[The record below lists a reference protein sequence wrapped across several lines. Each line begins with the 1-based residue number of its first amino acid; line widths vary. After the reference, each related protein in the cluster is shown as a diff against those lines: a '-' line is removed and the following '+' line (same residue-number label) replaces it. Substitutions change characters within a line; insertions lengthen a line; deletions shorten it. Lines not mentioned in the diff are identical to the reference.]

1 MRKYKRVVVAIAI
14 AMVLCLITG
23 FCYAKPVEVTEEKLK
38 KSLKEFEKFSE
49 DEDYKFD
56 VSNNK
61 IKVTTDEES
70 CYIDYDLEKEPTF
83 LTKISVRKG
92 MSYQEFKKEN
102 ENVLKPFFG
111 YIAVA
116 NIQGTTIEDTTA
128 YIAMQ
133 ILNSAFSGTTS
144 SNSYV
149 IVDDTALS
157 EGITI
162 NKDPNDT
169 KTIYVSEF
177 GDRVMECVNSVYE
190 SKQTIEDKDDA
201 NTFTL
206 TIERTNITDTSC
218 DIVSKLTVNLNGDFS
233 KIEESSETIFGTL
246 DKDKEKSDYK
256 ITLKVGQSLKIETN
270 ETITGY
276 YINGDSV
283 TFKEKNY
290 NEIVATKK
298 GETKVWLN
306 IGNSKKSIYITVEE
320 NTNNEKLE
328 PVVLK
333 INQNSNTS
341 NTNKSTTNEKNN
353 KLATLNGV
361 PYLGTD
367 TNFLLIVLY
376 ITITVA
382 TISVLLLL
390 TIEKKNK

>member
-1 MRKYKRVVVAIAI
+1 MRKYKRLVVVIAIAI
-14 AMVLCLITG
+14 VLCLITG

-49 DEDYKFD
+49 DENYKFD

-61 IKVTTDEES
+61 IKVTTDEGS

-92 MSYQEFKKEN
+92 MSYQEFKKET
-102 ENVLKPFFG
+102 ENVLNPFLG

-116 NIQGTTIEDTTA
+116 NIQGTTIEDAAAYMTTK
-128 YIAMQ
+128 IF
-133 ILNSAFSGTTS
+133 NHAFSGTTS

-157 EGITI
+157 EGVTI

-177 GDRVMECVNSVYE
+177 GDRVMEYVNSVYE
-190 SKQTIEDKDDA
+190 SKQTIEDKDGA
-201 NTFTL
+201 NTFAL

-218 DIVSKLTVNLNGDFS
+218 DIVSKLTVNSNGDFS
-233 KIEESSETIFGTL
+233 KIKGSSEDIFGTL

-256 ITLKVGQSLKIETN
+256 IKLKVGQLLKIETD

-276 YINGDSV
+276 RKNGNSV
-283 TFKEKNY
+283 TFKENSY

-306 IGNSKKSIYITVEE
+306 IGNSEKSIYITVEE
-320 NTNNEKLE
+320 NTNNAKLE

-333 INQNSNTS
+333 IDQNSNAS

-361 PYLGTD
+361 PYLGTE
-367 TNFLLIVLY
+367 TNFLLIALY
-376 ITITVA
+376 IIIIVA

>member
-1 MRKYKRVVVAIAI
+1 MRKYKRIVVAIAI

-23 FCYAKPVEVTEEKLK
+23 FSYAKPVEVTEEKLK

-49 DEDYKFD
+49 DENYKFD
-56 VSNNK
+56 VNNNK
-61 IKVTTDEES
+61 IKVTTDEGS
-70 CYIDYDLEKEPTF
+70 CYIDYDLKKEPTF
-83 LTKISVRKG
+83 LTKISVREG
-92 MSYQEFKKEN
+92 MSYQEFKKET
-102 ENVLKPFFG
+102 ENVLNPFLG

-116 NIQGTTIEDTTA
+116 NIQGTTIEDAAA
-128 YIAMQ
+128 YMATKIF
-133 ILNSAFSGTTS
+133 NHAFSGTTS

-157 EGITI
+157 EGETI

-177 GDRVMECVNSVYE
+177 GDRVMEYVNSVYE
-190 SKQTIEDKDDA
+190 SKQTIEDKDGA

-233 KIEESSETIFGTL
+233 KIKESSEDIFGTL
-246 DKDKEKSDYK
+246 DKNKEKSDYK
-256 ITLKVGQSLKIETN
+256 ITLKVGQLLKIETDK
-270 ETITGY
+270 TITGY
-276 YINGDSV
+276 RKNGNSV
-283 TFKEKNY
+283 TFKENSY

-298 GETKVWLN
+298 GETKVWIN
-306 IGNSKKSIYITVEE
+306 IGNSEKSIYITVEE
-320 NTNNEKLE
+320 NTNNAKLE

-333 INQNSNTS
+333 IDQNSNVS

-361 PYLGTD
+361 PYLGTE
-367 TNFLLIVLY
+367 TNFLLIALY
-376 ITITVA
+376 IIITVA

>member
-1 MRKYKRVVVAIAI
+1 MRKYKRLVVAIAI
-14 AMVLCLITG
+14 AIVLCLITG

-49 DEDYKFD
+49 DENYKFD

-61 IKVTTDEES
+61 IKVTTDEGS

-92 MSYQEFKKEN
+92 MSYQEFKKET
-102 ENVLKPFFG
+102 ENVLNPFLG

-116 NIQGTTIEDTTA
+116 NIQGTTIEDAAAYMTTK
-128 YIAMQ
+128 IF
-133 ILNSAFSGTTS
+133 NHAFSGTTS

-157 EGITI
+157 EGVTI

-177 GDRVMECVNSVYE
+177 GDRVMEYVNSVYE
-190 SKQTIEDKDDA
+190 SKQTIEDKDGA
-201 NTFTL
+201 NTFAL

-218 DIVSKLTVNLNGDFS
+218 DIVSKLTVNPNGDFS
-233 KIEESSETIFGTL
+233 RIKGSSEDIFGTL

-256 ITLKVGQSLKIETN
+256 ITLKVGQLLKIETD

-276 YINGDSV
+276 RKNGNSV
-283 TFKEKNY
+283 TFNENSY

-306 IGNSKKSIYITVEE
+306 IGNSEKSIYITVEE
-320 NTNNEKLE
+320 NTNNAKLE

-333 INQNSNTS
+333 IDQNSNAS

-361 PYLGTD
+361 PYLGTE
-367 TNFLLIVLY
+367 TNFLLIALY
-376 ITITVA
+376 IIIIVA

>member
-1 MRKYKRVVVAIAI
+1 MRKYKRLVVVIAIAI
-14 AMVLCLITG
+14 VLCLITG

-49 DEDYKFD
+49 DENYKFD

-61 IKVTTDEES
+61 IKVTTDEGS

-92 MSYQEFKKEN
+92 MSYQEFKKET
-102 ENVLKPFFG
+102 ENVLNPFLG

-116 NIQGTTIEDTTA
+116 NIQGTTIEDAAAYMTTK
-128 YIAMQ
+128 IF
-133 ILNSAFSGTTS
+133 NHAFSGTTS

-157 EGITI
+157 EGVTI

-177 GDRVMECVNSVYE
+177 GDRVMEYVNSVYE
-190 SKQTIEDKDDA
+190 SKQTIEDKDGA
-201 NTFTL
+201 NTFAL

-233 KIEESSETIFGTL
+233 KIKGSSEDIFGTL

-256 ITLKVGQSLKIETN
+256 IKLKVGQLLKIETD

-276 YINGDSV
+276 RKNGNSV
-283 TFKEKNY
+283 TFKENSY

-306 IGNSKKSIYITVEE
+306 IGNSEKSIYITVEE
-320 NTNNEKLE
+320 NTNNAKLE

-333 INQNSNTS
+333 IDQNSNVS

-361 PYLGTD
+361 PYLGTE
-367 TNFLLIVLY
+367 TNFLLIALY
-376 ITITVA
+376 IIITVA

>member
-1 MRKYKRVVVAIAI
+1 MRKYKRIVVAIAI

-23 FCYAKPVEVTEEKLK
+23 FSYAKPVEVTEEKLK

-49 DEDYKFD
+49 DENYKFD

-61 IKVTTDEES
+61 IKVTTDEGS
-70 CYIDYDLEKEPTF
+70 CYIDYDLKKEPTF
-83 LTKISVRKG
+83 LTKISVREG
-92 MSYQEFKKEN
+92 MSYQEFKKET
-102 ENVLKPFFG
+102 ENVLNPFLG

-116 NIQGTTIEDTTA
+116 NIQGTTIEDAAA
-128 YIAMQ
+128 YMATKIF
-133 ILNSAFSGTTS
+133 NHAFSGTTS

-149 IVDDTALS
+149 IVEDTALS
-157 EGITI
+157 EGVTI
-162 NKDPNDT
+162 NEDPNDT

-177 GDRVMECVNSVYE
+177 GDRVMEYVNSVYE
-190 SKQTIEDKDDA
+190 SKQTIEDKDGA

-218 DIVSKLTVNLNGDFS
+218 DIVSKLTVNSNGDFS
-233 KIEESSETIFGTL
+233 KIKGSSEDIFGTL

-256 ITLKVGQSLKIETN
+256 ITLKVGQLLKIETDK
-270 ETITGY
+270 TITGY
-276 YINGDSV
+276 RKNGNSV
-283 TFKEKNY
+283 TFKENSY

-306 IGNSKKSIYITVEE
+306 IGNSEKSIYITVEE
-320 NTNNEKLE
+320 NTNNAKLE

-333 INQNSNTS
+333 IDQNSNVS

-361 PYLGTD
+361 PYLGTE
-367 TNFLLIVLY
+367 TNFLLIALY
-376 ITITVA
+376 IIITVA

>member
-1 MRKYKRVVVAIAI
+1 MRKYKRIVVAIAI

-23 FCYAKPVEVTEEKLK
+23 FSYAKPVEVTEEKLK

-49 DEDYKFD
+49 DENYKFD

-61 IKVTTDEES
+61 IKVTTDEGS
-70 CYIDYDLEKEPTF
+70 CYIDYDLKKEPTF
-83 LTKISVRKG
+83 LTKISVREG
-92 MSYQEFKKEN
+92 MSYQEFKKET
-102 ENVLKPFFG
+102 ENVLNPFLG

-116 NIQGTTIEDTTA
+116 NIQGTTIEDAAA
-128 YIAMQ
+128 YMATKIF
-133 ILNSAFSGTTS
+133 NHAFSGTTS

-157 EGITI
+157 EGETI

-177 GDRVMECVNSVYE
+177 GDRVMEYVNSVYE
-190 SKQTIEDKDDA
+190 SKQTIEDKDGA

-233 KIEESSETIFGTL
+233 KIKESSEDIFGTL
-246 DKDKEKSDYK
+246 DKNKEKSDYK
-256 ITLKVGQSLKIETN
+256 ITLKVGQLLKIETDK
-270 ETITGY
+270 TITGY
-276 YINGDSV
+276 RKNGNSV
-283 TFKEKNY
+283 TFKENSY

-298 GETKVWLN
+298 GETKVWIN
-306 IGNSKKSIYITVEE
+306 IGNSEKSIYITVEE
-320 NTNNEKLE
+320 NTNNAKLE

-333 INQNSNTS
+333 IDQNSNVS

-361 PYLGTD
+361 PYLGTE
-367 TNFLLIVLY
+367 TNFLLIALY
-376 ITITVA
+376 IIITVA

>member
-1 MRKYKRVVVAIAI
+1 MKKYKRIVVSIATVL
-14 AMVLCLITG
+14 VLCFITG
-23 FCYAKPVEVTEEKLK
+23 FCYAKPVEITEEKLK
-38 KSLKEFEKFSE
+38 NVLKEFEKLSE
-49 DEDYKFD
+49 GEDCKFD

-70 CYIDYDLEKEPTF
+70 YYIDYDLEKEPTF
-83 LTKISVRKG
+83 STKISVRKG
-92 MSYQEFKKEN
+92 MSYQEFKKEAEGLQN
-102 ENVLKPFFG
+102 PFLG

-116 NIQGTTIEDTTA
+116 NIQGTTLEDATT
-128 YIAMQ
+128 YIVMQ
-133 ILNSAFSGTTS
+133 AFNSAFSGTTS

-149 IVDDTALS
+149 IVDDTDLL
-157 EGITI
+157 EGATI

-177 GDRVMECVNSVYE
+177 ENRVMEYVNSIYE
-190 SKQTIEDKDDA
+190 SKKTIEDKNGA
-201 NTFTL
+201 NTFTW

-233 KIEESSETIFGTL
+233 KIKESSEDIFGPL

-276 YINGDSV
+276 HKNGNSV
-283 TFKEKNY
+283 TFKENSY

-306 IGNSKKSIYITVEE
+306 IGNNQKSIYITVEE

-333 INQNSNTS
+333 IDQNSNVS

-353 KLATLNGV
+353 KLSTLKGV
-361 PYLGTD
+361 PYLGTE
-367 TNFLLIVLY
+367 TNFLLIELY
-376 ITITVA
+376 IIIIVA

>member
-1 MRKYKRVVVAIAI
+1 MRKYKRLVVVIAIAI
-14 AMVLCLITG
+14 VLCLITG

-49 DEDYKFD
+49 DENYKFD

-61 IKVTTDEES
+61 IKVTTDEGS

-92 MSYQEFKKEN
+92 MSYQEFKKET
-102 ENVLKPFFG
+102 ENVLNPFLG

-116 NIQGTTIEDTTA
+116 NIQGTTIEDAAAYMTTK
-128 YIAMQ
+128 IF
-133 ILNSAFSGTTS
+133 NHAFSGTTS

-157 EGITI
+157 EGVTI

-177 GDRVMECVNSVYE
+177 GDRVMEYVNSVYE
-190 SKQTIEDKDDA
+190 SKQTIEDKDGA
-201 NTFTL
+201 NTFAL

-218 DIVSKLTVNLNGDFS
+218 DIVSKLTVNPNGDFS
-233 KIEESSETIFGTL
+233 RIKGSSEDIFGTL

-256 ITLKVGQSLKIETN
+256 ITLKVGQLLKIETD

-276 YINGDSV
+276 RKNGNSV
-283 TFKEKNY
+283 TFKENSY

-306 IGNSKKSIYITVEE
+306 IGNSEKSIYITVEE
-320 NTNNEKLE
+320 NTNNAKLE

-333 INQNSNTS
+333 IDQNSNAS

-361 PYLGTD
+361 PYLGTE
-367 TNFLLIVLY
+367 TNFLLIALY
-376 ITITVA
+376 IIIIVA

>member
-1 MRKYKRVVVAIAI
+1 MRKYKRIVVAIAI

-23 FCYAKPVEVTEEKLK
+23 FSYAKPVEVTEEKLK

-49 DEDYKFD
+49 DENYKFD

-61 IKVTTDEES
+61 IKVTTDEGS
-70 CYIDYDLEKEPTF
+70 CYIDYDLKKEPTF
-83 LTKISVRKG
+83 LTKISVREG
-92 MSYQEFKKEN
+92 MSYQEFKKET
-102 ENVLKPFFG
+102 ENVLNPFLG

-116 NIQGTTIEDTTA
+116 NIQGTTIEDAAA
-128 YIAMQ
+128 YMATKIF
-133 ILNSAFSGTTS
+133 NHAFSGTTS

-157 EGITI
+157 EGETI

-177 GDRVMECVNSVYE
+177 GDRVMEYVNSVYE
-190 SKQTIEDKDDA
+190 SKQTIEDKDGA

-233 KIEESSETIFGTL
+233 KIKGSSEDIFGTL
-246 DKDKEKSDYK
+246 DKNKEKSDYK
-256 ITLKVGQSLKIETN
+256 ITLKVGQLLKIETDK
-270 ETITGY
+270 TITGY
-276 YINGDSV
+276 RKNGNSV
-283 TFKEKNY
+283 TFKENSY

-306 IGNSKKSIYITVEE
+306 IGNSEKSIYITVEE
-320 NTNNEKLE
+320 NTNNAKLE

-333 INQNSNTS
+333 IDQNSNVS

-361 PYLGTD
+361 PYLGTE
-367 TNFLLIVLY
+367 TNFLLIALY
-376 ITITVA
+376 IIIIA
-382 TISVLLLL
+382 NLILQF
-390 TIEKKNK
+390 K

>member
-1 MRKYKRVVVAIAI
+1 MRKYKRLVVVIAIAI
-14 AMVLCLITG
+14 VLCLITG

-49 DEDYKFD
+49 DENYKFD

-61 IKVTTDEES
+61 IKVTTDEGS

-92 MSYQEFKKEN
+92 MSYQEFKKET
-102 ENVLKPFFG
+102 ENVLNPFLG

-116 NIQGTTIEDTTA
+116 NIQGTTIEDAAAYMTTK
-128 YIAMQ
+128 IF
-133 ILNSAFSGTTS
+133 NHAFSGTTS

-157 EGITI
+157 EGVTI

-177 GDRVMECVNSVYE
+177 GDRVMEYVNSVYE
-190 SKQTIEDKDDA
+190 SKQTIEDKDGA

-233 KIEESSETIFGTL
+233 KIKGSSEDIFGTL
-246 DKDKEKSDYK
+246 DKNKEKSDYK
-256 ITLKVGQSLKIETN
+256 ITLKVGQLLKIETDK
-270 ETITGY
+270 TITGY
-276 YINGDSV
+276 RKNGNSV
-283 TFKEKNY
+283 TFKENSY

-306 IGNSKKSIYITVEE
+306 IGNSEKSIYITVEE
-320 NTNNEKLE
+320 NTNNAKLE

-333 INQNSNTS
+333 IDQNSNVS

-361 PYLGTD
+361 PYLGTE
-367 TNFLLIVLY
+367 TNFLLIALY
-376 ITITVA
+376 IIITVA

>member
-1 MRKYKRVVVAIAI
+1 MRKYKRIAVAIAI

-23 FCYAKPVEVTEEKLK
+23 FSYAKPVEVTEEKLK

-49 DEDYKFD
+49 DENYKFD

-61 IKVTTDEES
+61 IKVTTDEGS
-70 CYIDYDLEKEPTF
+70 CYIDYDLKKEPTF
-83 LTKISVRKG
+83 LTKISVREG
-92 MSYQEFKKEN
+92 MSYQEFKKET
-102 ENVLKPFFG
+102 ENVLNPFLG

-116 NIQGTTIEDTTA
+116 NIQGTTIEDAAA
-128 YIAMQ
+128 YMATKIF
-133 ILNSAFSGTTS
+133 NHAFSGTTS

-157 EGITI
+157 EGVTI

-177 GDRVMECVNSVYE
+177 GDRVMEYVNSVYE
-190 SKQTIEDKDDA
+190 SKQTIEDKDGA

-218 DIVSKLTVNLNGDFS
+218 DIVSKLTVNSNGDFS
-233 KIEESSETIFGTL
+233 KIKGSSEDIFGTL

-256 ITLKVGQSLKIETN
+256 ITLKVGQLLKIETDK
-270 ETITGY
+270 TITGY
-276 YINGDSV
+276 RKNGNSV
-283 TFKEKNY
+283 TFKENSY

-306 IGNSKKSIYITVEE
+306 IGNSEKSIYITVEE
-320 NTNNEKLE
+320 NTNNAKLE

-333 INQNSNTS
+333 IDQNSNVS

-361 PYLGTD
+361 PYLGTE
-367 TNFLLIVLY
+367 TNFLLIALY
-376 ITITVA
+376 IIITVA

>member
-1 MRKYKRVVVAIAI
+1 MRKYKKIVVAIAI
-14 AMVLCLITG
+14 EMVLCLITG
-23 FCYAKPVEVTEEKLK
+23 FSYAKPVEVTEEKLK

-49 DEDYKFD
+49 DENYKFD

-61 IKVTTDEES
+61 IKVTTDEGS
-70 CYIDYDLEKEPTF
+70 CYIDYDLKKEPTF
-83 LTKISVRKG
+83 LTKISVREG
-92 MSYQEFKKEN
+92 MSYQEFKKET
-102 ENVLKPFFG
+102 ENVLNPFLG

-116 NIQGTTIEDTTA
+116 NIQGTTIEDAAA
-128 YIAMQ
+128 YMATKIF
-133 ILNSAFSGTTS
+133 NHAFSGTTS

-157 EGITI
+157 EGVTI

-177 GDRVMECVNSVYE
+177 GDRVMEYVNSVYE
-190 SKQTIEDKDDA
+190 SKQTIEDKDGA

-218 DIVSKLTVNLNGDFS
+218 DIVSKLTVNSNGDFS
-233 KIEESSETIFGTL
+233 KIKGSSEDIFGTL

-256 ITLKVGQSLKIETN
+256 ITLKVGQLLKIETDK
-270 ETITGY
+270 TITGY
-276 YINGDSV
+276 RKNGNSV
-283 TFKEKNY
+283 TFKENSY

-306 IGNSKKSIYITVEE
+306 IGNSEKSIYITVEE
-320 NTNNEKLE
+320 NTNNAKLE

-333 INQNSNTS
+333 IDQNSNVS

-361 PYLGTD
+361 PYLGTE
-367 TNFLLIVLY
+367 TNFLLIALY
-376 ITITVA
+376 IIITVA

>member
-1 MRKYKRVVVAIAI
+1 MKKYKRVVVAIAT
-14 AMVLCLITG
+14 VLTLCLLTN
-23 FCYAKPVEVTEEKLK
+23 FCYANSIEVTEEKLK
-38 KSLKEFEKFSE
+38 NSLKEFEKFNE

-70 CYIDYDLEKEPTF
+70 YYIDYDLEKEPTF
-83 LTKISVRKG
+83 STKISVKKG
-92 MSYQEFKKEN
+92 MSYQEFKKETESLQN
-102 ENVLKPFFG
+102 LLLCYFV
-111 YIAVA
+111 VA
-116 NIQGTTIEDTTA
+116 NIQGTTLEDAAA
-128 YIAMQ
+128 YIM
-133 ILNSAFSGTTS
+133 IKLFNTAFSDITN

-149 IVDDTALS
+149 IVDDTNLS
-157 EGITI
+157 EGSTI
-162 NKDPNDT
+162 NKEPNDT

-177 GDRVMECVNSVYE
+177 GNRVMEYVNSTYE
-190 SKQTIEDKDDA
+190 SKQTIEDKNDA
-201 NTFTL
+201 NTFIWTV
-206 TIERTNITDTSC
+206 ERMNITETSC

-233 KIEESSETIFGTL
+233 KIKGSKEAIFGTL

-270 ETITGY
+270 ETITEY
-276 YINGDSV
+276 RKNGNSV
-283 TFKEKNY
+283 TFKENSY

-306 IGNSKKSIYITVEE
+306 IGNSEKSIYITVEE

-333 INQNSNTS
+333 IDQNSNAS

-353 KLATLNGV
+353 KLATLEGV
-361 PYLGTD
+361 PYLGTETD
-367 TNFLLIVLY
+367 FLLIALY
-376 ITITVA
+376 IIITVA

-390 TIEKKNK
+390 IIEKKNK